1 MRYVLVAILLSIIG
15 LEPSHAETATS
26 TPGADAFKR
35 GCGGCHSAE
44 SAVVRRIPRG
54 DDPTRRAWLQKFMA
68 LHPCECDE
76 VKPDI
81 LDYLV
86 EQSRR

>member
-1 MRYVLVAILLSIIG
+1 MRCFLAVVLLSLIA
-15 LEPSHAETATS
+15 LDPSGAETAT
-26 TPGADAFKR
+26 TGAAAFKR
-35 GCGGCHSAE
+35 GCGGCHSSEA
-44 SAVVRRIPRG
+44 SVVRRIPRG
-54 DDPTRRAWLQKFMA
+54 DDATRRAWLQKFMA

-76 VKPDI
+76 VKPEI